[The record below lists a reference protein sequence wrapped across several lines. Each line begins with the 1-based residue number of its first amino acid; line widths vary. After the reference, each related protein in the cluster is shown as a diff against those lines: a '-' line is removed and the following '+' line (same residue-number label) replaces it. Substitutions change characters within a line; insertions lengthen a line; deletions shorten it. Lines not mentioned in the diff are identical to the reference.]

1 MNNYNEFRQA
11 LDADLTSLLLL
22 LPKEFSS
29 QQFIGAVKELLHNEY
44 SRILNGRSYRSVN
57 VWLSRW
63 YLQGL
68 SESSVIVKIDRKK
81 EVMTE
86 NRSKSHN
93 QMWRKNETLD

>member
-29 QQFIGAVKELLHNEY
+29 RQFIDAIRALIPNEY
-44 SRILNGRSYRSVN
+44 AGMLSGRSYKALN
-57 VWLSRW
+57 VWVSRW

-68 SESSVIVKIDRKK
+68 FESGVIEKIDRKK
-81 EVMTE
+81 EVLTE
-86 NRSKSHN
+86 NRSKSRN
-93 QMWRKNETLD
+93 QIWRRKD

>member
-1 MNNYNEFRQA
+1 MNDYNEFRQT
-11 LDADLTSLLLL
+11 LDANLMPLLLL

-29 QQFIGAVKELLHNEY
+29 QQFISAVKVLLHNEY

-68 SESSVIVKIDRKK
+68 SESGIIEKIDRKK
-81 EVMTE
+81 EIQTE
-86 NRSKSHN
+86 NGYASRN
-93 QMWRKNETLD
+93 QVWRCI

>member
-29 QQFIGAVKELLHNEY
+29 RQFIDAIRALIPNEY
-44 SRILNGRSYRSVN
+44 AGMLSGRSYKALN
-57 VWLSRW
+57 VWVSRW

-68 SESSVIVKIDRKK
+68 FESGVIEKIDRKK
-81 EVMTE
+81 EVLTE
-86 NRSKSHN
+86 NRSKSRN
-93 QMWRKNETLD
+93 QMWRRNG

>member
-29 QQFIGAVKELLHNEY
+29 RQFIDAIRALLPNEY
-44 SRILNGRSYRSVN
+44 AGMLSGRSYKALN
-57 VWLSRW
+57 VWVSRW

-68 SESSVIVKIDRKK
+68 FESGVIEKIDRKK
-81 EVMTE
+81 EVLTE
-86 NRSKSHN
+86 NRSKSRN
-93 QMWRKNETLD
+93 QIWRRKD